1 MFYYFSFISDFP
13 VILFVKTNDHFVL
26 ASMLNAAGITIITV
40 VTCDD
45 IIKPDQRDEV
55 VRKAREATLSIKRN
69 TFLIANWL
77 SNQDHYDIKYENE
90 VVNMLHTALSC
101 GERSIKMRQSKRV
114 SSRPRRAAGVAENE
128 DDSGFDSLNS
138 F

>member
-1 MFYYFSFISDFP
+1 MFYYFSVIKDFP
-13 VILFVKTNDHFVL
+13 VILFVGINVHVFI

-45 IIKPDQRDEV
+45 RIRPNQRDEV
-55 VRKAREATLSIKRN
+55 IRKAREATLSIKRN
-69 TFLIANWL
+69 TFLVANWL
-77 SNQDHYDIKYENE
+77 SNQDQYDITYENA

-114 SSRPRRAAGVAENE
+114 SSRPRRATGAAENE
-128 DDSGFDSLNS
+128 DDSGVDSLNS